1 MIRTHEIAHKARNM
15 NPTTLIVHAKP
26 IDLKRRDSTIGRTT
40 PPAEEPELMIP
51 KTVPRF
57 LWKYDVAEVKDA
69 VNMAP
74 EPRELTIACE
84 SKIW

>member
-1 MIRTHEIAHKARNM
+1 MMRTHEIAHKAKNIS
-15 NPTTLIVHAKP
+15 PTTLIVHANP
-26 IDLKRRDSTIGRTT
+26 MDLKRRDSIMGKTT
-40 PPAEEPELMIP
+40 PPAEEPELIIP

-57 LWKYDVAEVKDA
+57 FWKYDVADVRDA
-69 VNMAP
+69 VNIAP